1 MSFSV
6 ISVIVM
12 IYFIIGAMVATW
24 LWKKYYSKKY
34 EEAKA
39 SEEGVEEGMARM
51 LLLFLMILWPFAIV
65 YKLLNK

>member
-6 ISVIVM
+6 ISIAIM

-24 LWKKYYSKKY
+24 MWKKCYSKKY

-39 SEEGVEEGMARM
+39 SEEGVEEGMASM
-51 LLLFLMILWPFAIV
+51 LLLFLMILWPFAIA
-65 YKLLNK
+65 YKILNK

>member
-6 ISVIVM
+6 ISVAIM

-24 LWKKYYSKKY
+24 MWKKYYSKKY

-39 SEEGVEEGMARM
+39 SEEGVEEGMASI
-51 LLLFLMILWPFAIV
+51 LLLFLMFLWPFAIA
-65 YKLLNK
+65 YKILSK